1 MELSSL
7 NGARDT
13 STSATETDK
22 IVHPL
27 TSIGSRAERAICF
40 DLDGTLIDPYL
51 GISRS
56 VAFALERLGVA
67 GVDDMTFEAFIGPPI
82 QDAFQRLLGPD
93 VALATTAVRYFRE
106 RYGEIGLFEAVPYPE
121 ISAVLA
127 ELSAEAPLFICTSK
141 PKIYADRIANA
152 FGIDR
157 YFAGIYGSELD
168 GTRAK
173 KSELLAWLVEREG
186 LGRVATAMVGDR
198 SHDISAARENG
209 VTPYGVLWGYGSER
223 ELVEAGAERL
233 FSTVRDLRAL
243 SSIIAKVDRANDPDP
258 GASVAEA
265 RGAPKTNA
273 AIDEKN

>member
-1 MELSSL
+1 MPTQGRACGESALDLSTL
-7 NGARDT
+7 NAARDS
-13 STSATETDK
+13 STSATEMEK
-22 IVHPL
+22 IVNL
-27 TSIGSRAERAICF
+27 FTSIGSRAGRAICF

-56 VAFALERLGVA
+56 IAFALERIGSA
-67 GVDDMTFEAFIGPPI
+67 GVDGMTFKAFIGPPI

-106 RYGEIGLFEAVPYPE
+106 RYGEIGLFEAEPYPE

-127 ELSAEAPLFICTSK
+127 ELSAEASLFICTSK
-141 PKIYADRIANA
+141 PKIYADRIASA
-152 FGIDR
+152 FAIDR

-186 LGRVATAMVGDR
+186 LDGVATAMVGDR
-198 SHDISAARENG
+198 SHDISAARDNG
-209 VTPYGVLWGYGSER
+209 VTAYGVLWGYGSER

-233 FSTVRDLRAL
+233 FSTVRELRTL
-243 SSIIAKVDRANDPDP
+243 PSIIA
-258 GASVAEA
+258 AEP
-265 RGAPKTNA
+265 RRIRVRRSEN
-273 AIDEKN
+273 

>member
-1 MELSSL
+1 MPTQGRACGESALDLSTL
-7 NGARDT
+7 NAARDS
-13 STSATETDK
+13 STSATEMEK
-22 IVHPL
+22 IVNL
-27 TSIGSRAERAICF
+27 FTSIGSRAGRAICF

-56 VAFALERLGVA
+56 IAFALERIGFA
-67 GVDDMTFEAFIGPPI
+67 GVDGMTFEAFIGPPI

-106 RYGEIGLFEAVPYPE
+106 RYGEIGLFEAEPYPE

-127 ELSAEAPLFICTSK
+127 ELSVEASLFICTSK
-141 PKIYADRIANA
+141 PKIYADRIASA
-152 FGIDR
+152 FAIDR

-186 LGRVATAMVGDR
+186 LDGVATAMVGDR
-198 SHDISAARENG
+198 SHDISAARDNG
-209 VTPYGVLWGYGSER
+209 VTAYGVLWGYGSER

-233 FSTVRDLRAL
+233 FSTVRELRTL
-243 SSIIAKVDRANDPDP
+243 PSIIA
-258 GASVAEA
+258 AEP
-265 RGAPKTNA
+265 RRIRVRRSEN
-273 AIDEKN
+273 